1 MSDQIE
7 SAAALMVR
15 DYLILAFLV
24 SLGTLQI
31 AVTISGIRGLWLLPN
46 RKLTRYLGIL
56 LIVVGLAYYIFSP
69 IWIEGPWAAGS
80 VIDGT
85 SENRQWGTATLGEIS
100 GARNLNDIHGGMA
113 GTAYAIYFIFSAV
126 LATLFAAIIG
136 SLTLLVSGGPRSEP
150 RDADTSPSPVPVGEG
165 RGEGTAQDGL
175 DALGN
180 TDAFSTLIT
189 SLRNLRQTGKA
200 DIRNELRSA
209 HRWSVPS
216 MIGRMWRN

>member
-7 SAAALMVR
+7 SAAALIVR

-46 RKLTRYLGIL
+46 RNLTRYLGIL
-56 LIVVGLAYYIFSP
+56 IIAVGLAYYIFSP

-85 SENRQWGTATLGEIS
+85 SENRQWGTAALSEIS
-100 GARNLNDIHGGMA
+100 GTRNLNDIHGGMA
-113 GTAYAIYFIFSAV
+113 GTAYAIYFVLSAV
-126 LATLFAAIIG
+126 LATFFAAAIG
-136 SLTLLVSGGPRSEP
+136 AINVRLSRSESP
-150 RDADTSPSPVPVGEG
+150 HAVQDDGNESPS
-165 RGEGTAQDGL
+165 DGL
-175 DALGN
+175 DAL
-180 TDAFSTLIT
+180 TRSDAFTTLST
-189 SLRNLRQTGKA
+189 SLRELRKNGRENF
-200 DIRNELRSA
+200 RNEMRSA
-209 HRWSVPS
+209 HRWSLPS